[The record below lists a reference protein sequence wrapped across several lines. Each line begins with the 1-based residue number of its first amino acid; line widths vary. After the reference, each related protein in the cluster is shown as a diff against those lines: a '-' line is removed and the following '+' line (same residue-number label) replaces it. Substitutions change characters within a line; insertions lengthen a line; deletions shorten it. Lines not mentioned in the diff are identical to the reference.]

1 MKTQQLEQ
9 CIEEL
14 LRQADIG
21 VSVRLEKKFP
31 GGRMVGGKYNMNTH
45 TITMYTDVI
54 QAQCMQMFGSL
65 EQAEE
70 YFAVVLAHEIG
81 HAADPELR
89 ALSEALDETDDPSVK
104 RLTALR
110 IEENAWNYALN
121 LLPEADS
128 RFMSII
134 IDESLFAYREMA
146 RDQAVT
152 A

>member
-1 MKTQQLEQ
+1 MKTKQLEQ

-14 LRQADIG
+14 LLRADIG

-54 QAQCMQMFGSL
+54 QAQCQQMFGSL
-65 EQAEE
+65 ERAED

-89 ALSEALDETDDPSVK
+89 VLSEVMDEADDPYLR

-110 IEENAWNYALN
+110 IEENAWNYTLN
-121 LLPEADS
+121 LLPEAES
-128 RFMSII
+128 KFISII
-134 IDESLFAYREMA
+134 IDESLLAYREKVQD
-146 RDQAVT
+146 RTVT